1 MTSSA
6 APPEAA
12 VGVFAKAPV
21 PGAVKTRLA
30 GVLGADSA
38 ASLHAGLVRHALGTA
53 THAATGPVTMWCLP
67 DASHSFFER
76 CRDEFGVRLE
86 VQRGADLG
94 ERMRNAFE
102 PAWAAGS
109 PLILIGADCP
119 ALTVRHLRGA
129 AQALRTKDAVLV
141 PAEDGGYVLVGLSRA
156 MPRIFEGVAW
166 GTAAVMAQTRERL
179 AGAGATWTELE
190 TLWDVDRPD
199 DYARLQREGLLAE
212 VLS

>member
-6 APPEAA
+6 APPEVA

-53 THAATGPVTMWCLP
+53 TQAAVGPVTMWCLP
-67 DASHSFFER
+67 DASHAFFER

-86 VQRGADLG
+86 TQRGADLG

-102 PAWAAGS
+102 PAWASGAS
-109 PLILIGADCP
+109 LILIGADCP
-119 ALTVRHLRGA
+119 ALTAPHLKGA
-129 AQALRTKDAVLV
+129 AEALRAKDAVLV
-141 PAEDGGYVLVGLSRA
+141 PAEDGGYVLVGLARA
-156 MPRIFEGVAW
+156 LPEIFADVAW
-166 GTAAVMAQTRERL
+166 GTAAVMAQTRQRL
-179 AGAGATWTELE
+179 AAAGATWTELE
-190 TLWDVDRPD
+190 TLWDVDRPE
-199 DYARLQREGLLAE
+199 DYARLQREGLLRE